1 MNIKIKALVIPL
13 IIIYLLLAIMFSYT
27 AANILILVIVGIIS
41 ARLFFKH
48 VHHEFNETNKAAIVP
63 AKFKNDKNTLKN
75 NFCIVRYFPN
85 KKITIIENPNNL
97 KKEIY
102 RAFTVDTTNNEDV
115 NKCWADICSFFDE
128 YSNVNNLFSFID
140 KVSGRLNIKFF
151 NLKEKN
157 DILEGMEE
165 FLPVI
170 ATPVRTPRY
179 DKQNPKFKPKEN
191 SNQVIVDFEELGT
204 QNVDSQ
210 ISLDNQ
216 TEHEV
221 IDMQDLTNSDKIDV
235 NLANA
240 ETISSLP
247 GINIIMAKKIVEY
260 RDIHGFFKKNKDFI
274 DVSEVKDIFKD
285 KILAM
290 ITTQSYLSIP
300 KYPKVAEEQERTV
313 D

>member
-1 MNIKIKALVIPL
+1 MNVKIKALVIPL
-13 IIIYLLLAIMFSYT
+13 IIMYFLLAIMFSYT

-85 KKITIIENPNNL
+85 EKITIIENPNNL
-97 KKEIY
+97 QKEIY
-102 RAFTVDTTNNEDV
+102 RAFTVDTTNNENV

-165 FLPVI
+165 FIPI
-170 ATPVRTPRY
+170 QPAQKNTPKY

-191 SNQVIVDFEELGT
+191 SNQVIVDFEELDT
-204 QNVDSQ
+204 QD
-210 ISLDNQ
+210 ISPEIQ
-216 TEHEV
+216 TENKVNQEV
-221 IDMQDLTNSDKIDV
+221 VDMQDLTNSDKIDV

-260 RDIHGFFKKNKDFI
+260 RDIHGFFSKKEDFI
-274 DVSEVKDIFKD
+274 KISEVKEIFKD
-285 KILAM
+285 KISEM
-290 ITTQSYLSIP
+290 ITTQSYLSVP
-300 KYPKVAEEQERTV
+300 KYPKITEERERTV

>member
-85 KKITIIENPNNL
+85 KKITIIENPNNIQ
-97 KKEIY
+97 KEIY

-191 SNQVIVDFEELGT
+191 SNQLIVDFEELGT

-210 ISLDNQ
+210 ISPVNQ